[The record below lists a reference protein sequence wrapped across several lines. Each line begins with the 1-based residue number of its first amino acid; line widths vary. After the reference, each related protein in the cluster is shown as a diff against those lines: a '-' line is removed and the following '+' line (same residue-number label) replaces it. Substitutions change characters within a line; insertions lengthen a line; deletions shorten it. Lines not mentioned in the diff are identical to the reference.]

1 MGGPIGKYEHQIS
14 NQTAENSKSP
24 KQHALFFS
32 ASTRAVATPST
43 TMPETQHLVPGY
55 MYGECIQTLQGANVG
70 PTMSSFPLGHGGQSL
85 MPLIRASVT
94 PATWQVY
101 GSFKPTVWVVGHS
114 FVYWAYERAK
124 LRPGGTNVGF
134 PKLEV
139 SWRGIKGLRWR
150 QIFLEMVDI
159 AKRAKGPVVLVL
171 HAGGNDLGKRKGAEL
186 YTVRST
192 DVERFVGLLPDM
204 VVVWSEIIPRAVW
217 HGAKDVKAI
226 ENSRKRINTKT
237 SKLVRENYGIV
248 VRHQELEGNNV
259 ASLRPDGIHLT
270 DVGLDIFLEGLRDGV
285 EQALTSPLVPLPT
298 IEVPFDQI
306 AMDLVGTLVNPTR
319 GHQYILVVMDYATQY
334 TEAVPLRNTSA
345 RTIARELVHIFSRT
359 GLRKEILTDQ
369 GTPFIFRVIKEL
381 CNTLQII
388 QFRTSVYHPQTG
400 GLVEGFNK
408 TLKAMLKKVVEKD
421 G

>member
-1 MGGPIGKYEHQIS
+1 MLCQIHK
-14 NQTAENSKSP
+14 TRP
-24 KQHALFFS
+24 AL
-32 ASTRAVATPST
+32 
-43 TMPETQHLVPGY
+43 
-55 MYGECIQTLQGANVG
+55 TL
-70 PTMSSFPLGHGGQSL
+70 LSL
-85 MPLIRASVT
+85 T
-94 PATWQVY
+94 
-101 GSFKPTVWVVGHS
+101 GSFKPTVWVAGHS

-192 DVERFVGLLPDM
+192 DVERFVCLLPDM

-217 HGAKDVKAI
+217 HRAKDVKAI

-285 EQALTSPLVPLPT
+285 EQALTRLCGGS
-298 IEVPFDQI
+298 ESC
-306 AMDLVGTLVNPTR
+306 VG
-319 GHQYILVVMDYATQY
+319 
-334 TEAVPLRNTSA
+334 NTHDPPW
-345 RTIARELVHIFSRT
+345 R
-359 GLRKEILTDQ
+359 
-369 GTPFIFRVIKEL
+369 
-381 CNTLQII
+381 
-388 QFRTSVYHPQTG
+388 
-400 GLVEGFNK
+400 
-408 TLKAMLKKVVEKD
+408 
-421 G
+421 